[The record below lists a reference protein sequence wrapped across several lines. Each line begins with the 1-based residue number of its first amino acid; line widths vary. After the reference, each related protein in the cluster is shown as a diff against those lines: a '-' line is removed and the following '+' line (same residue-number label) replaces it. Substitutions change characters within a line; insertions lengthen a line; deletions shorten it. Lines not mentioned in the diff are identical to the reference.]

1 MVEEKI
7 DEHKHEHGEKHHT
20 LDKMTVH
27 ELREI
32 VKAELPDVTGVTGM
46 KKEHLLEIIK
56 KHRGIEDDSKHL
68 KKHIA
73 AKVALTV
80 DQMKHKIITLK
91 ANKKEFIEKHDKKM
105 ATILRRRIARL
116 KKRIRKTEKK
126 AA

>member
-1 MVEEKI
+1 MAEEIKK
-7 DEHKHEHGEKHHT
+7 DEYKTGHEEKHH
-20 LDKMTVH
+20 LEKMTVH

-32 VKAELPDVTGVTGM
+32 VKEEIPDVTGVTGM

-56 KHRGIEDDSKHL
+56 KHRGIEDDEKHL

-80 DQMKHKIITLK
+80 DEMKHKIIALK
-91 ANKKEFIEKHDKKM
+91 ADKKDFIEKHDKKM

>member
-1 MVEEKI
+1 MEETKK
-7 DEHKHEHGEKHHT
+7 DEHKTEHGEKHHT

-56 KHRGIEDDSKHL
+56 KHRGIEDDKPSK
-68 KKHIA
+68 KKIA
-73 AKVALTV
+73 ARVALTV
-80 DQMKHKIITLK
+80 DEMKHKIIKLK
-91 ANKKEFIEKHDKKM
+91 ADKKDFIEKHDKKM

-116 KKRIRKTEKK
+116 KKRIRKTEKV

>member
-1 MVEEKI
+1 MVEEKK

-32 VKAELPDVTGVTGM
+32 VKAELPDITGVTGM

-56 KHRGIEDDSKHL
+56 KHRGIEDDKHA
-68 KKHIA
+68 KKTTA
-73 AKVALTV
+73 RVALTV
-80 DQMKHKIITLK
+80 DEMKHKIIALK
-91 ANKKEFIEKHDKKM
+91 SRKKEVVETHDKKM

-116 KKRIRKTEKK
+116 KKRIRKTEK
-126 AA
+126 AAA

>member
-1 MVEEKI
+1 MSEEKNK
-7 DEHKHEHGEKHHT
+7 DEHKHGEKHHT

-32 VKAELPDVTGVTGM
+32 VKAEIPEETGVTGM

-56 KHRGIEDDSKHL
+56 KHRGIEDDKHP
-68 KKHIA
+68 KKSTVR
-73 AKVALTV
+73 VALTV
-80 DQMKHKIITLK
+80 DEMKHKIVKLK
-91 ANKKEFIEKHDKKM
+91 ADKKEFIEKHDKRM

-116 KKRIRKTEKK
+116 KKRIRKTEKT

>member
-1 MVEEKI
+1 MVEEKK

-32 VKAELPDVTGVTGM
+32 VKAELPDITGVTGM

-56 KHRGIEDDSKHL
+56 KHRGIEDDKHA
-68 KKHIA
+68 KKA
-73 AKVALTV
+73 SAKVALTV
-80 DQMKHKIITLK
+80 DEMKHKIIALK
-91 ANKKEFIEKHDKKM
+91 SRKKEVVEKHDKKM

-116 KKRIRKTEKK
+116 KKRIRKTEKI

>member
-1 MVEEKI
+1 MSEETKKE
-7 DEHKHEHGEKHHT
+7 EHHEHKHHT
-20 LDKMTVH
+20 LDKMTVG

-32 VKAELPDVTGVTGM
+32 AKEEIPGVEGVTGM

-56 KHRGIEDDSKHL
+56 KARGIEDEKPG
-68 KKHIA
+68 KKKA
-73 AKVALTV
+73 EAKVALTV
-80 DQMKHKIITLK
+80 DEIKHKIIKLK
-91 ANKKEFIEKHDKKM
+91 ADKKSLIEKHDKKM

>member
-1 MVEEKI
+1 MSEETKKE
-7 DEHKHEHGEKHHT
+7 EHKHEHGEKHHT

-56 KHRGIEDDSKHL
+56 KHRGIEDEKHV
-68 KKHIA
+68 KKA
-73 AKVALTV
+73 PGKVALTV
-80 DQMKHKIITLK
+80 DQMKHKIIALK
-91 ANKKEFIEKHDKKM
+91 ENKKGYIEKHDKKM
-105 ATILRRRIARL
+105 STILRRRIARL